1 MKGKHISGML
11 TLLLAFQVNIYGQ
24 DRLDGTAAVT
34 ATGGASY
41 TVQIQTPK
49 GVGDLKPSI
58 SLTYSSQ
65 SGNGVAGF
73 GCSITGIPVITRGVK
88 NYLYNETPKGI
99 KYTTSDAL
107 YMDGKRLIR
116 KSGTEGT
123 DGSVYSPEGEPFTT
137 ITLHGTS
144 TSTASWFEVDT
155 NDGMTYEFGRAA
167 GTQQTTTVSSS
178 QVPYAWYISKGT
190 NTLGQTITYQYQ
202 TADRYL
208 YPQTISYG
216 SGNTVNFEYEA
227 RTDSIHFALNGQK
240 GCVGRRLRSI
250 TSKTGNSVYR
260 TYAMTYNST
269 TDASTTKYSRLTYI
283 TETGEL
289 SSGSRRITLNWNY
302 LPSFSP
308 TSSSPGITLPE
319 DNMFHGFGERYLLA
333 GDLNGD
339 GVSDLVHIS
348 PVKEYNSLYNT
359 DDYDARTYVHV
370 FRSSVTNGNVTYSNP
385 LLYSLDPNY
394 SFDDW
399 CFQRSVTSMADLDG
413 DGVNDLIAPGGYS
426 SGGYFRSDFVFALGK
441 NIKTGNTA
449 TDYILFP
456 YSVAREMPLYSVTDL
471 DNDGKNDIIVI
482 EKQHTN
488 GKYQCYLGNLNNMYN
503 IPHISL
509 TLTGKPRKLF
519 TGDYNGDGIVD
530 MLIICDDGYRI
541 FYGQGGVVSA
551 NSFTDSSTLVSLSD
565 VHHRIEQGDFNGD
578 GIPDFIWNDHGSSRI
593 YFSLGNGDGTFTRKL
608 AYTLPYTVFPKN
620 TDSGTWCFLV
630 ADLDHDGKS
639 DVVIN
644 AASYLLTF
652 RKTYTH
658 WLLSD
663 GTKLI
668 LKRTASSNRESDA
681 KAGHICVGDFKGQGW
696 LDVMN
701 YGYDCWG
708 GNNADVTPSMHLY
721 GSSLQK
727 VSDGKIKSVTNS
739 DGRVT
744 SFTYGSMTS
753 DQLYT
758 KGTGSDYPV
767 VDVAGPLC
775 VVSQMKESGASPVT
789 RKTSYTYK
797 GLRAHLRGRG
807 ILGFTE
813 QTASE
818 YYTGSTTTAR
828 VTDWNTTYYVPRS
841 TSTTTTQGG
850 FTTTSVAASDIVG
863 YGYNYM
869 SLPSSLTETDPYGN
883 VTTTTYDYD
892 TSKGYLTKKRTEF
905 GGSNMYR
912 QTEYT
917 YSASKIGKAYR
928 PLTVKQTQKHSDS
941 TQPYITT
948 AKYTYNSNGLPTEVV
963 EHDGTPM
970 SLTTDYVYDTHGNVT
985 KETVSGAGITTPK
998 VTNYQYSGNK
1008 FLTHQTTT
1016 PASTTITYGR
1026 NVFGELTALVDQTN
1040 VGSSTPPLVTLY
1052 VRDGFGRVTK
1062 ETKPSGAVT
1071 TYSRTT
1077 NSNGYTISVTKAGG
1091 GTVTRKYDALDNE
1104 LSSETKGVG
1113 GTVIKTTNTYNSRG
1127 LLTARTHQKGNLTI
1141 TESMDYDA
1149 LGRMTHR
1156 SSSSGESVSYS
1167 YGNRTTTTTDHGRQ
1181 YVRTYDAWGNV
1192 TESTD
1197 PVSSVAYTYHSNG
1210 KPSSASSENATVY
1223 MEYDAAGNQTELD
1236 DPDAGICTYEYDALG
1251 RVIRQ
1256 TDARGNETS
1265 YTYDAVGRLTAR
1277 NCGGV
1282 VTSYTYGTSGYD
1294 KERLVREQTGDRTIT
1309 YTYNNKGLLSSETR
1323 SMTGET
1329 PVTFTYQY
1337 DSKGRLSSK
1346 GYPNNVTVN
1355 NVYDSNG
1362 HRVASTLDGRCVSLI
1377 DIDNGTRQRVS
1388 YGGTLKDN
1396 SLNVA
1401 GPRRLGG
1408 GVGLNGG
1415 PYPEI
1420 PVEPIDTAHF
1430 LPDEP
1435 DELPLEYYIE
1445 NEVMH
1450 HISLHD
1456 TRGYLSDLYL
1466 QQDESDL
1473 HSMTFR
1479 FDGGSGNLLK
1489 RTGMLN
1495 EQESFSYDQ
1504 LDRLT
1509 QVDIG
1514 NSMHQSF
1521 CYSANGNISSK
1532 TGLGGFDYDGQ
1543 QPHAVTSI
1551 GNDLGYIPS
1560 STQQATYTAFGKVET
1575 LTDGAYNMTFT
1586 YGPDEERW
1594 KTVLRQNGA
1603 VERTTFYAGDYE
1615 RVTEGGVTRH
1625 FYYLDNGCVY
1635 VLEDGQSTGTYYYA
1649 FTDHLGSVT
1658 RIFDESGAS
1667 VFEAEYDAW
1676 GRQAVSRNTIGFH
1689 RGYTGHEM
1697 LPEFGLINMN
1707 GRLYDPMLGRFLSP
1721 DNYVQMPDFSQS
1733 FNRYSYCINNP
1744 LKFNDPSGELF
1755 GIDDALLIFGLAS
1768 GALMG
1773 AAQADMNGG
1782 NFWAGALKG
1791 LVTSALSTIG
1801 TAGIGQA
1808 LGHAAGTIGTE
1819 LLRAGLHGLNN
1830 GIISAINGNNFGT
1843 GFLTGTMSSFAGS
1856 GAQMAGFSSFGVIA
1870 STTTAGALTSAILG
1884 GSWFDGAKTGMNI
1897 GMYNHTWEKLSDGTY
1912 HCTLD
1917 EVVIVGHRINSMR
1930 ILSSSLS
1937 IASSAYLIPS
1947 EFTKYEY
1954 KGTNG
1959 KSYYTNVKTGSHYKG
1974 GKNIR
1979 THSMRNI
1986 YKTLSKTSRNY
1997 NRAAMAVD
2005 VIDAYAIDG
2014 YNVGYNTQRA
2024 ISVASGR
2031 LIGAKFGYH
2040 IGGWT
2045 GGLLVGSAG
2054 AYISF
2059 GSATIPAATLG
2070 TISGSIVGSFIGDE
2084 IGSWAGGLYFDYFY

>member
-178 QVPYAWYISKGT
+178 EVPYAWYISKGT

-216 SGNTVNFEYEA
+216 SGNSVAFEYEA
-227 RTDSIHFALNGQK
+227 RTDSIRFVLNGQK

-250 TSKTGNSVYR
+250 TSKAGSNVYR
-260 TYAMTYNST
+260 TYTMSYNST
-269 TDASTTKYSRLTYI
+269 SDASATKFSRLTYI
-283 TETGEL
+283 TETGTTGN
-289 SSGSRRITLNWNY
+289 GSRRITLGWNY
-302 LPSFSP
+302 LRSFSA
-308 TSSSPGITLPE
+308 SSSTVNIIIPE
-319 DNMFHGFGERYLLA
+319 DDNLHEYGERYLVA
-333 GDLNGD
+333 ADFNGD
-339 GVSDLVHIS
+339 GVSDLVHLS
-348 PVKEYNSLYNT
+348 PVKEYAYHYANASRWSLY
-359 DDYDARTYVHV
+359 TYAHIYRSAVSNGV
-370 FRSSVTNGNVTYSNP
+370 ASLQSPILFRFPENISIG
-385 LLYSLDPNY
+385 
-394 SFDDW
+394 DW
-399 CFQRSVTSMADLDG
+399 TFQKGGMCVADLDG
-413 DGVNDLIAPGGYS
+413 DGINDLILPGS
-426 SGGYFRSDFVFALGK
+426 TNATPSGAHAFYFHYALGK
-441 NIKTGNTA
+441 NIA
-449 TDYILFP
+449 TNSALISQMGFTLTNSYEL
-456 YSVAREMPLYSVTDL
+456 PLYSITDI
-471 DNDGKNDIIVI
+471 DCDGKSDLIVL
-482 EKQHTN
+482 EKQHAN
-488 GKYQCYLGNLNNMYN
+488 GRYLCHIAHISAQESIHN
-503 IPHISL
+503 ISL

-519 TGDYNGDGIVD
+519 TGDYNGDGMVD

-608 AYTLPYTVFPKN
+608 AYTLPYTVFQKN

-727 VSDGKIKSVTNS
+727 ISDGKIKSSTNS
-739 DGRVT
+739 DGRIT
-744 SFTYGSMTS
+744 SFFYGSMTS
-753 DQLYT
+753 DLLYT
-758 KGTGSDYPV
+758 KGTGNAYPV
-767 VDVAGPLC
+767 VDVAAPLC
-775 VVSQMKESGASPVT
+775 VVSRMTESGASSVI
-789 RKTSYTYK
+789 RQTSYTYK

-807 ILGFTE
+807 VLGFTE

-818 YYTGSTTTAR
+818 YFTGLNTTAR
-828 VTDWNTTYYVPRS
+828 VTGWNTQYYVPIG
-841 TSTTTTQGG
+841 TSTITTQGG
-850 FTTTSVAASDIVG
+850 FTTTSVSTSNIVG
-863 YGYNYM
+863 YGNNYM
-869 SLPSSLTETDPYGN
+869 SFPSSQTETDIYGN
-883 VTTTTYDYD
+883 ITTTTYNYD

-928 PLTVKQTQKHSDS
+928 PLTVKLTQKHSDS

-985 KETVSGAGITTPK
+985 KETVSGAGITTPR
-998 VTNYQYSGNK
+998 VTNYQYSDGK
-1008 FLTHQTTT
+1008 FLTQQSTT
-1016 PASTTITYGR
+1016 PVSSTIYYGR
-1026 NVFGELTALVDQTN
+1026 NPFGEVMALLDLTYA
-1040 VGSSTPPLVTLY
+1040 GSSSQPLITNY
-1052 VRDGFGRVTK
+1052 TYNGFGMVTR

-1077 NSNGYTISVTKAGG
+1077 NSNGYTLSETREGG

-1113 GTVIKTTNTYNSRG
+1113 GTVIKTTNTYNSKG

-1265 YTYDAVGRLTAR
+1265 YTYDAVGRLSAR

-1337 DSKGRLSSK
+1337 DGKGRLSSK

-1355 NVYDSNG
+1355 YKYNSFGMQTGCDIGG
-1362 HRVASTLDGRCVSLI
+1362 HCTGLVSL
-1377 DIDNGTRQRVS
+1377 DNGGTTTVQ
-1388 YGGTLKDN
+1388 YGGTLQMDLDLQVQN
-1396 SLNVA
+1396 PALVHTTTYDS
-1401 GPRRLGG
+1401 
-1408 GVGLNGG
+1408 
-1415 PYPEI
+1415 
-1420 PVEPIDTAHF
+1420 
-1430 LPDEP
+1430 
-1435 DELPLEYYIE
+1435 
-1445 NEVMH
+1445 
-1450 HISLHD
+1450 
-1456 TRGYLSDLYL
+1456 RGYLTGLWLRKSGDPSVLRGITYN
-1466 QQDESDL
+1466 
-1473 HSMTFR
+1473 
-1479 FDGGSGNLLK
+1479 FDGATGNLLS
-1489 RTGMLN
+1489 RTGMTAQ
-1495 EQESFSYDQ
+1495 QETFEYDD
-1504 LDRLT
+1504 LDRLLRVR
-1509 QVDIG
+1509 QG
-1514 NSMHQSF
+1514 NSVAQQME
-1521 CYSANGNISSK
+1521 YADNGNMESK
-1532 TGLGGFDYDGQ
+1532 SWIGDFHYNGQ
-1543 QPHAVTSI
+1543 QPHAVTSV

-1560 STQQATYTAFGKVET
+1560 TTQQATYTAFGKVET

-1649 FTDHLGSVT
+1649 LTDYLGSVT

-1755 GIDDALLIFGLAS
+1755 GIDDAFLIFGLAS

-1843 GFLTGTMSSFAGS
+1843 GFLTGSISSFAGS
-1856 GAQMAGFSSFGVIA
+1856 GAQMAGFSSLGVIA

-1884 GSWFDGAKTGMNI
+1884 GSWLDGAMTGMNI
-1897 GMYNHTWEKLSDGTY
+1897 GMLNHEGKVIKHEDGTLEAVEPLPGPTIY
-1912 HCTLD
+1912 PNHHKIVPHILYEKPLD
-1917 EVVIVGHRINSMR
+1917 LVHPELTIFSVMR
-1930 ILSSSLS
+1930 GGYNILKYFHHL
-1937 IASSAYLIPS
+1937 
-1947 EFTKYEY
+1947 KYE
-1954 KGTNG
+1954 
-1959 KSYYTNVKTGSHYKG
+1959 KSFFEGATYHDRTLNVKENNLYHKFPRSVDAFENAGRRSIIKG
-1974 GKNIR
+1974 GDGNLYERLEIPGEYGDHTGTFEYIKDSKGIIR
-1979 THSMRNI
+1979 HRFFRP
-1986 YKTLSKTSRNY
+1986 Y
-1997 NRAAMAVD
+1997 
-2005 VIDAYAIDG
+2005 
-2014 YNVGYNTQRA
+2014 
-2024 ISVASGR
+2024 
-2031 LIGAKFGYH
+2031 
-2040 IGGWT
+2040 
-2045 GGLLVGSAG
+2045 
-2054 AYISF
+2054 
-2059 GSATIPAATLG
+2059 
-2070 TISGSIVGSFIGDE
+2070 
-2084 IGSWAGGLYFDYFY
+2084 

>member
-1 MKGKHISGML
+1 MKERYISGML
-11 TLLLAFQVNIYGQ
+11 SLLLAFQVNIYGQ

-49 GVGDLKPSI
+49 GVGDLRPSV
-58 SLTYSSQ
+58 SLTYNSQ
-65 SGNGVAGF
+65 SGNGVVGW
-73 GCSITGIPVITRGVK
+73 GCSISGISVITRGVK
-88 NYLYNETPKGI
+88 NYLYGETPKGI

-107 YMDGKRLIR
+107 YLDGKRLIL
-116 KSGTEGT
+116 KSGSTGY

-137 ITLHGTS
+137 ITLHGSS
-144 TSTASWFEVDT
+144 TSVSSWFEVDT
-155 NDGMTYEFGRAA
+155 NDGMTYEFGHAT
-167 GTQQTTTVSSS
+167 GTQQTTIVSSS
-178 QVPYAWYISKGT
+178 QVPYAWFISKGT
-190 NTLGQTITYQYQ
+190 NTLGQTITYQYL
-202 TADRYL
+202 TTDRYL
-208 YPQTISYG
+208 YPQTINYG

-269 TDASTTKYSRLTYI
+269 ADASTTKYSRLTYI

-449 TDYILFP
+449 TDDILFP

-509 TLTGKPRKLF
+509 TLTSTPRKLF

-530 MLIICDDGYRI
+530 MLIICNDGYRV

-551 NSFTDSSTLVSLSD
+551 NSFTDSSTLVRLSD

-578 GIPDFIWNDHGSSRI
+578 GIPDFIWNDHYSNKI
-593 YFSLGNGDGTFTRKL
+593 YFSLGNGDGTFTRRL
-608 AYTLPYTVFPKN
+608 AYTLPYLVAPRN
-620 TDSGTWCFLV
+620 TDNGTWSFLV

-644 AASYLLTF
+644 AASYLPAF
-652 RKTYTH
+652 MKTYTH
-658 WLLSD
+658 WFLSD

-668 LKRTASSNRESDA
+668 LKKTASSNRESDA
-681 KAGHICVGDFKGQGW
+681 KAGHICIGDFKGQGW

-701 YGYDCWG
+701 YGYDCWSG
-708 GNNADVTPSMHLY
+708 SNADVNPSMHLY
-721 GSSLQK
+721 SSTAQHI
-727 VSDGKIKSVTNS
+727 SDGKVKSATNS
-739 DGRVT
+739 DGRIT
-744 SFTYGSMTS
+744 SFFYGSMTS
-753 DQLYT
+753 DLLYT
-758 KGTGSDYPV
+758 KGTGNAYPV
-767 VDVAGPLC
+767 VDVAAPLC
-775 VVSQMKESGASPVT
+775 VVSRMTESGASSVI
-789 RKTSYTYK
+789 RQTSYTYK
-797 GLRAHLRGRG
+797 GLRAHLKGKG
-807 ILGFTE
+807 VLGFTE

-818 YYTGSTTTAR
+818 YFTGLSTTAR
-828 VTDWNTTYYVPRS
+828 VTGWNTTYYVPVS

-850 FTTTSVAASDIVG
+850 FTTTSVSASDIASF
-863 YGYNYM
+863 GYNYM
-869 SLPSSLTETDPYGN
+869 SFPSSQTETDIYGN
-883 VTTTTYDYD
+883 ITTTTYNYD

-1026 NVFGELTALVDQTN
+1026 NVFGELTALVDLTN

-1077 NSNGYTISVTKAGG
+1077 NSNGYTLSETREGG

-1113 GTVIKTTNTYNSRG
+1113 GTVIKTTSTYNSRG

-1167 YGNRTTTTTDHGRQ
+1167 YGNRTTTTTDHGRD
-1181 YVRTYDAWGNV
+1181 YIKTYDAWGNV

-1309 YTYNNKGLLSSETR
+1309 YTHNNKGLLASETR
-1323 SMTGET
+1323 SMSGET

-1337 DSKGRLSSK
+1337 DDKGRLSSK
-1346 GYPNNVTVN
+1346 TFPNNVTVN
-1355 NVYDSNG
+1355 YKYNSFGMQTGCDIGG
-1362 HRVASTLDGRCVSLI
+1362 HCTGLVSL
-1377 DIDNGTRQRVS
+1377 DNGGTTTVQ
-1388 YGGTLKDN
+1388 YGGTLQMDLDLQVQN
-1396 SLNVA
+1396 PALIHTTTYDS
-1401 GPRRLGG
+1401 
-1408 GVGLNGG
+1408 
-1415 PYPEI
+1415 
-1420 PVEPIDTAHF
+1420 
-1430 LPDEP
+1430 
-1435 DELPLEYYIE
+1435 
-1445 NEVMH
+1445 
-1450 HISLHD
+1450 
-1456 TRGYLSDLYL
+1456 RGYLTGLWLRKSNDPSVLRG
-1466 QQDESDL
+1466 
-1473 HSMTFR
+1473 MTYD
-1479 FDGGSGNLLK
+1479 FDGATGNLLS
-1489 RTGMLN
+1489 RTGMTAQ
-1495 EQESFSYDQ
+1495 QETFEYDD
-1504 LDRLT
+1504 LDRLLRIR
-1509 QVDIG
+1509 QG
-1514 NSMHQSF
+1514 NSVAQQME
-1521 CYSANGNISSK
+1521 YADNGNMESK
-1532 TGLGGFDYDGQ
+1532 SWIGDFHYNGQ
-1543 QPHAVTSI
+1543 QPHAVTSV

-1560 STQQATYTAFGKVET
+1560 TTQQATYTAFGKVET

-1658 RIFDESGAS
+1658 RIFDESGVS

-1744 LKFNDPSGELF
+1744 LKYNDPDGEWF
-1755 GIDDALLIFGLAS
+1755 GIDDLIASVIGGAVNLGMNLLSGDVHSFGQGLSLFFAGAAAGELSLYGQPELAAVVIGAGNSLINQSFNNGSVDWMQVATAGGMSLLTYGISEKLSPIFEKPISSLTSKITNSIVKKALQNGLINSATGFSLGLGFGLARGDSFSESMQDGLS
-1768 GALMG
+1768 GAATGFATGAITG
-1773 AAQADMNGG
+1773 AAKGIMESRNILQSELEGTANQPEPERIVNEMLQSHKMPISDGDCNNSVYVGVDKDGTIRYVGITGRKPETRWNEHYNSGTEKANLRYRTIQNATGLSRIQARIIEQRLINVYGMQKYN
-1782 NFWAGALKG
+1782 GALYNKIN
-1791 LVTSALSTIG
+1791 SI
-1801 TAGIGQA
+1801 
-1808 LGHAAGTIGTE
+1808 
-1819 LLRAGLHGLNN
+1819 RPRYWNKY
-1830 GIISAINGNNFGT
+1830 GIIN
-1843 GFLTGTMSSFAGS
+1843 
-1856 GAQMAGFSSFGVIA
+1856 
-1870 STTTAGALTSAILG
+1870 
-1884 GSWFDGAKTGMNI
+1884 K
-1897 GMYNHTWEKLSDGTY
+1897 
-1912 HCTLD
+1912 
-1917 EVVIVGHRINSMR
+1917 
-1930 ILSSSLS
+1930 
-1937 IASSAYLIPS
+1937 
-1947 EFTKYEY
+1947 
-1954 KGTNG
+1954 
-1959 KSYYTNVKTGSHYKG
+1959 
-1974 GKNIR
+1974 
-1979 THSMRNI
+1979 
-1986 YKTLSKTSRNY
+1986 
-1997 NRAAMAVD
+1997 
-2005 VIDAYAIDG
+2005 
-2014 YNVGYNTQRA
+2014 
-2024 ISVASGR
+2024 
-2031 LIGAKFGYH
+2031 
-2040 IGGWT
+2040 
-2045 GGLLVGSAG
+2045 
-2054 AYISF
+2054 
-2059 GSATIPAATLG
+2059 
-2070 TISGSIVGSFIGDE
+2070 
-2084 IGSWAGGLYFDYFY
+2084 

>member
-1 MKGKHISGML
+1 ML

-24 DRLDGTAAVT
+24 DRLDGTTAVT

-178 QVPYAWYISKGT
+178 EVPCAWYISKGT

-216 SGNTVNFEYEA
+216 SGNSVAFEYEA
-227 RTDSIHFALNGQK
+227 RTDSIRFVLNGQK

-250 TSKTGNSVYR
+250 TSKAGSNVYR
-260 TYAMTYNST
+260 TYTMSYNST
-269 TDASTTKYSRLTYI
+269 SDASATKFSRLTYI
-283 TETGEL
+283 TETGTTGN
-289 SSGSRRITLNWNY
+289 GSRRITLGWNY
-302 LPSFSP
+302 LRSFSAP
-308 TSSSPGITLPE
+308 SSTVNIIIPE
-319 DNMFHGFGERYLLA
+319 DDNLHEYGERYLVA
-333 GDLNGD
+333 ADFNGD
-339 GVSDLVHIS
+339 GVSDLVHLS
-348 PVKEYNSLYNT
+348 PVKEYAYHYANASRWSLY
-359 DDYDARTYVHV
+359 TYAHIYRSAVSNGV
-370 FRSSVTNGNVTYSNP
+370 ASLQSPILFRFPENISIG
-385 LLYSLDPNY
+385 
-394 SFDDW
+394 DW
-399 CFQRSVTSMADLDG
+399 TFQKGGMCVADLDG
-413 DGVNDLIAPGGYS
+413 DGINDLILPGS
-426 SGGYFRSDFVFALGK
+426 TNATPSGAHAFYFHYALGK
-441 NIKTGNTA
+441 NIA
-449 TDYILFP
+449 TNSALISQMGFTLTNSYEL
-456 YSVAREMPLYSVTDL
+456 PLYSITDI
-471 DNDGKNDIIVI
+471 DCDGKSDLIVL
-482 EKQHTN
+482 EKQHAN
-488 GKYQCYLGNLNNMYN
+488 GRYLCHIAHVSAQESIHN
-503 IPHISL
+503 ISL

-519 TGDYNGDGIVD
+519 TGDYNGDGMVD

-644 AASYLLTF
+644 ARDYSAG
-652 RKTYTH
+652 RTYTH
-658 WLLSD
+658 WLMSD

-696 LDVMN
+696 LEVMN
-701 YGYDCWG
+701 YGYDCWSG
-708 GNNADVTPSMHLY
+708 SNADVSPSLHLY
-721 GSSLQK
+721 GSSVQK
-727 VSDGKIKSVTNS
+727 VSDGKLFSATNS
-739 DGRVT
+739 DGRTT

-753 DQLYT
+753 DKLYT
-758 KGTGSDYPV
+758 KGTGSTYPLA
-767 VDVAGPLC
+767 DVAAPLC
-775 VVSQMKESGASPVT
+775 VVSRMRESGASSVIRQT
-789 RKTSYTYK
+789 DYTYK
-797 GLRAHLRGRG
+797 GLRAHLKGRG
-807 ILGFTE
+807 LLGFTE
-813 QTASE
+813 QRAKES
-818 YYTGSTTTAR
+818 YTGLTTTAR
-828 VTDWNTTYYVPRS
+828 ITGWNTQYYVPVS
-841 TSTTTTQGG
+841 MSTTTSQGG
-850 FTTTSVAASDIVG
+850 FTTTSVSTNIISVHG
-863 YGYNYM
+863 NNYM
-869 SLPSSLTETDPYGN
+869 RYPSSQTETDIYGN
-883 VTTTTYDYD
+883 VTTTTYNYN

-917 YSASKIGKAYR
+917 YSTSKIGKAYR
-928 PLTVKQTQKHSDS
+928 PLTVKETQKHSDS

-948 AKYTYNSNGLPTEVV
+948 TKYTYNSNGLPTKVIENAN
-963 EHDGTPM
+963 TPM
-970 SLTTDYVYDTHGNVT
+970 ALTTDYVYDTHGNVT
-985 KETVSGAGITTPK
+985 KETVSGAGITTPR
-998 VTNYQYSGNK
+998 VTNYQYSDGK
-1008 FLTHQTTT
+1008 FLTQQSTT
-1016 PASTTITYGR
+1016 PVSSTIYYGR
-1026 NVFGELTALVDQTN
+1026 NPFGEVMALLDLTYA
-1040 VGSSTPPLVTLY
+1040 GSSSQPLITNY
-1052 VRDGFGRVTK
+1052 TYDGFGMVTK

-1077 NSNGYTISVTKAGG
+1077 NSNGYTLSETREGG

-1127 LLTARTHQKGNLTI
+1127 LLAARTHQKGNLTI
-1141 TESMDYDA
+1141 TESMGYDA

-1167 YGNRTTTTTDHGRQ
+1167 YGNRMTTTTDHGRQ
-1181 YVRTYDAWGNV
+1181 YVRTFDAWGNV
-1192 TESTD
+1192 TESAD
-1197 PVSSVAYTYHSNG
+1197 PVSSVSYTYHSNG

-1223 MEYDAAGNQTELD
+1223 MEYDAAGNQTALD

-1251 RVIRQ
+1251 RIIRQ

-1277 NCGGV
+1277 NCEGT

-1294 KERLVREQTGDRTIT
+1294 KERLVREQTADRTVT
-1309 YTYNNKGLLSSETR
+1309 YAYNSKGLLASETR

-1337 DSKGRLSSK
+1337 DGKGRLISK
-1346 GYPNNVTVN
+1346 GFPKGVTVN
-1355 NVYDSNG
+1355 YKYNSFGIQSGCDIGG
-1362 HRVASTLDGRCVSLI
+1362 HCTGLVSL
-1377 DIDNGTRQRVS
+1377 DNGGTTTVQ
-1388 YGGTLKDN
+1388 YGGTLQMDLDLQVQQPELILTTSNDSRGFLTGMSMMK
-1396 SLNVA
+1396 VV
-1401 GPRRLGG
+1401 GG
-1408 GVGLNGG
+1408 ATQLRN
-1415 PYPEI
+1415 
-1420 PVEPIDTAHF
+1420 
-1430 LPDEP
+1430 
-1435 DELPLEYYIE
+1435 
-1445 NEVMH
+1445 
-1450 HISLHD
+1450 
-1456 TRGYLSDLYL
+1456 
-1466 QQDESDL
+1466 
-1473 HSMTFR
+1473 MTYN
-1479 FDGGSGNLLK
+1479 FDGATGNLLS
-1489 RTGMLN
+1489 RTGMTAQ
-1495 EQESFSYDQ
+1495 QETFEYDD
-1504 LDRLT
+1504 LDRLVRVR
-1509 QVDIG
+1509 QG
-1514 NSMHQSF
+1514 NSVAQQME
-1521 CYSANGNISSK
+1521 YADNGNMESK
-1532 TGLGGFDYDGQ
+1532 SWIGDFHYNGQ
-1543 QPHAVTSI
+1543 QPHAVTSV

-1560 STQQATYTAFGKVET
+1560 TTQQATYTAFGKVES
-1575 LTDGAYNMTFT
+1575 LTDGVYNMTFT

-1594 KTVLRQNGA
+1594 KTVLRQNGT

-1615 RVTEGGVTRH
+1615 RVTENGVTRH
-1625 FYYLDNGCVY
+1625 FYYLDNGCIY
-1635 VLEDGQSTGTYYYA
+1635 VIEGSQSTGTYYYA

-1658 RIFDESGAS
+1658 RIFNESGGT

-1744 LKFNDPSGELF
+1744 LKYNDPSGEFWHLILGAIIGGTMNLIMNAPNVDNFWEGLGYF
-1755 GIDDALLIFGLAS
+1755 GI
-1768 GALMG
+1768 GA
-1773 AAQADMNGG
+1773 
-1782 NFWAGALKG
+1782 
-1791 LVTSALSTIG
+1791 
-1801 TAGIGQA
+1801 
-1808 LGHAAGTIGTE
+1808 
-1819 LLRAGLHGLNN
+1819 
-1830 GIISAINGNNFGT
+1830 
-1843 GFLTGTMSSFAGS
+1843 
-1856 GAQMAGFSSFGVIA
+1856 
-1870 STTTAGALTSAILG
+1870 TAGALSAGIGSGVNVAMAGGSFGAGFMGTAAGISSTGFIAGALTGAASGFTGAFITSAGNSWMNGASFGDGLAEGFMG
-1884 GSWFDGAKTGMNI
+1884 GTISAITSGII
-1897 GMYNHTWEKLSDGTY
+1897 GG
-1912 HCTLD
+1912 
-1917 EVVIVGHRINSMR
+1917 VIGGVDA
-1930 ILSSSLS
+1930 L
-1937 IASSAYLIPS
+1937 
-1947 EFTKYEY
+1947 E
-1954 KGTNG
+1954 KGTNFWTG
-1959 KSYYTNVKTGSHYKG
+1959 KTTFNLSEAYCAHGYKVGENTLFGKYVGEFEGVNVFENETFFGDIGEGGNLRGATFPGKGILVSKGVYTSGGLDGKALLQHEFGHILQYREVGAKAYYSVIAPESLASAARSAVDPSYSHDHFWTETWANY
-1974 GKNIR
+1974 
-1979 THSMRNI
+1979 
-1986 YKTLSKTSRNY
+1986 LSKGYFGTSW
-1997 NRAAMAVD
+1997 
-2005 VIDAYAIDG
+2005 
-2014 YNVGYNTQRA
+2014 
-2024 ISVASGR
+2024 
-2031 LIGAKFGYH
+2031 IGPKSEY
-2040 IGGWT
+2040 
-2045 GGLLVGSAG
+2045 
-2054 AYISF
+2054 
-2059 GSATIPAATLG
+2059 PAAN
-2070 TISGSIVGSFIGDE
+2070 INWFNRFRINVAKI
-2084 IGSWAGGLYFDYFY
+2084 AP

>member
-1 MKGKHISGML
+1 ML

-178 QVPYAWYISKGT
+178 EVPCAWYISKGT
-190 NTLGQTITYQYQ
+190 NTLGQAITYQYQ

-216 SGNTVNFEYEA
+216 SGNSVAFEYEA
-227 RTDSIHFALNGQK
+227 RTDSIRFVLNGQK

-250 TSKTGNSVYR
+250 TSKAGSNVYR
-260 TYAMTYNST
+260 TYTMSYNST
-269 TDASTTKYSRLTYI
+269 SDASATKFSRLTYI
-283 TETGEL
+283 TETGTTGN
-289 SSGSRRITLNWNY
+289 GSRRITLGWNY
-302 LPSFSP
+302 LRSFSAP
-308 TSSSPGITLPE
+308 SSTVNIIIPE
-319 DNMFHGFGERYLLA
+319 DDNLHEYGERYLVA
-333 GDLNGD
+333 ADFNGD
-339 GVSDLVHIS
+339 GVSDLVHLS
-348 PVKEYNSLYNT
+348 PVKEYAYHYANASRWSLY
-359 DDYDARTYVHV
+359 TYAHIYRSAVSNGV
-370 FRSSVTNGNVTYSNP
+370 ASLQSPILFRFPENISIG
-385 LLYSLDPNY
+385 
-394 SFDDW
+394 DW
-399 CFQRSVTSMADLDG
+399 TFQKGGMCVADLDG
-413 DGVNDLIAPGGYS
+413 DGINDLILPGS
-426 SGGYFRSDFVFALGK
+426 TNATPSGAHAFYFHYALGK
-441 NIKTGNTA
+441 NIA
-449 TDYILFP
+449 TNSALISQMGFTLTNSYEL
-456 YSVAREMPLYSVTDL
+456 PLYSITDI
-471 DNDGKNDIIVI
+471 DCDGKSDLIVL
-482 EKQHTN
+482 EKQHAN
-488 GKYQCYLGNLNNMYN
+488 GRYLCHIAHISAQESIHN
-503 IPHISL
+503 ISL

-530 MLIICDDGYRI
+530 MLIICDDGYRV

-551 NSFTDSSTLVSLSD
+551 NSFTDSSTLVRLSD

-578 GIPDFIWNDHGSSRI
+578 GIPDFIWNDHYSNKI
-593 YFSLGNGDGTFTRKL
+593 YFSLGNGDGTFTRRL
-608 AYTLPYTVFPKN
+608 AYTLPYLVAPRN
-620 TDSGTWCFLV
+620 TDNGTWSFLV

-644 AASYLLTF
+644 AASYLPAF
-652 RKTYTH
+652 MKTYTH
-658 WLLSD
+658 WFLSD

-668 LKRTASSNRESDA
+668 LKKTASSNRESDA
-681 KAGHICVGDFKGQGW
+681 KAGHICIGDFKGQGW

-701 YGYDCWG
+701 YGYDCWSG
-708 GNNADVTPSMHLY
+708 SNADVNPSMHLY
-721 GSSLQK
+721 SSTAQHI
-727 VSDGKIKSVTNS
+727 SDGKVKSATNS
-739 DGRVT
+739 DGRIT
-744 SFTYGSMTS
+744 SFFYGSMTS
-753 DQLYT
+753 DLLYT
-758 KGTGSDYPV
+758 KGTGNAYPV
-767 VDVAGPLC
+767 VDVAAPLC
-775 VVSQMKESGASPVT
+775 VVSRMTESGASSVI
-789 RKTSYTYK
+789 RQTSYTYK
-797 GLRAHLRGRG
+797 GLRAHLKGKG
-807 ILGFTE
+807 VLGFTE

-818 YYTGSTTTAR
+818 YFTGLSTTAR
-828 VTDWNTTYYVPRS
+828 VTGWNTTYYVPVS

-850 FTTTSVAASDIVG
+850 FTTTSVSASDIASF
-863 YGYNYM
+863 GYNYM
-869 SLPSSLTETDPYGN
+869 SFPSSQTETDIYGN
-883 VTTTTYDYD
+883 ITTTTYNYD

-1026 NVFGELTALVDQTN
+1026 NVFGELTALVDLTN

-1071 TYSRTT
+1071 TYSRTP
-1077 NSNGYTISVTKAGG
+1077 NSNGYTLSETKEGG

-1113 GTVIKTTNTYNSRG
+1113 GTVIKTTSTYNSRG
-1127 LLTARTHQKGNLTI
+1127 LLTARIHQKGNLTI

-1156 SSSSGESVSYS
+1156 SSSNGESVSYS

-1223 MEYDAAGNQTELD
+1223 MEYDAAGNQTSLD
-1236 DPDAGICTYEYDALG
+1236 DPDAGICNYEYDALG

-1265 YTYDAVGRLTAR
+1265 YTYDAVGRLSAR
-1277 NCGGV
+1277 NCEGT
-1282 VTSYTYGTSGYD
+1282 VTSYTYGTSGYE
-1294 KERLVREQTGDRTIT
+1294 KERLVKEQTGDRNII

-1337 DSKGRLSSK
+1337 DDKGRLSSK
-1346 GYPNNVTVN
+1346 TFPNNVTVN
-1355 NVYDSNG
+1355 YKYNSFGMQTGCDIGG
-1362 HRVASTLDGRCVSLI
+1362 HCTGLVSL
-1377 DIDNGTRQRVS
+1377 DNGGTTTVQ
-1388 YGGTLKDN
+1388 YGGTLQMDLDLQVQN
-1396 SLNVA
+1396 PALIHTTTYDS
-1401 GPRRLGG
+1401 
-1408 GVGLNGG
+1408 
-1415 PYPEI
+1415 
-1420 PVEPIDTAHF
+1420 
-1430 LPDEP
+1430 
-1435 DELPLEYYIE
+1435 
-1445 NEVMH
+1445 
-1450 HISLHD
+1450 
-1456 TRGYLSDLYL
+1456 RGYLTGLWLRKSNDPSVLRG
-1466 QQDESDL
+1466 
-1473 HSMTFR
+1473 MTYD
-1479 FDGGSGNLLK
+1479 FDGATGNLLS
-1489 RTGMLN
+1489 RTGMTAQ
-1495 EQESFSYDQ
+1495 QETFEYDD
-1504 LDRLT
+1504 LDRLVCVKHGGT
-1509 QVDIG
+1509 TVKQMEYAD
-1514 NSMHQSF
+1514 
-1521 CYSANGNISSK
+1521 NGNIESK
-1532 TGLGGFDYDGQ
+1532 TGLGSLYYDGQ
-1543 QPHAVTSI
+1543 QPHAVTSV

-1560 STQQATYTAFGKVET
+1560 TTQQATYTAFGKVET

-1594 KTVLRQNGA
+1594 KTVLRQDGA

-1615 RVTEGGVTRH
+1615 RVTENGVTRH
-1625 FYYLDNGCVY
+1625 FYYLDNGCIY
-1635 VLEDGQSTGTYYYA
+1635 VIEGSQSTGTYYYA

-1707 GRLYDPMLGRFLSP
+1707 GRLYDPMLGRFISP

-1744 LKFNDPSGELF
+1744 LKYNDPDGEF
-1755 GIDDALLIFGLAS
+1755 WHLIFGAIL
-1768 GALMG
+1768 GG
-1773 AAQADMNGG
+1773 TMNLIMNAPNVD
-1782 NFWAGALKG
+1782 NFWEG
-1791 LVTSALSTIG
+1791 LG
-1801 TAGIGQA
+1801 YFGIGA
-1808 LGHAAGTIGTE
+1808 
-1819 LLRAGLHGLNN
+1819 
-1830 GIISAINGNNFGT
+1830 
-1843 GFLTGTMSSFAGS
+1843 
-1856 GAQMAGFSSFGVIA
+1856 
-1870 STTTAGALTSAILG
+1870 TAGALSAGIGSGVNVAMAGGSFGAGFMGTAAGISSTGFIAGALTGATSGFTGAFITSAGNSWMNGASFGDGLAEGFMG
-1884 GSWFDGAKTGMNI
+1884 GSISAITSGII
-1897 GMYNHTWEKLSDGTY
+1897 GG
-1912 HCTLD
+1912 
-1917 EVVIVGHRINSMR
+1917 VIGGVDA
-1930 ILSSSLS
+1930 L
-1937 IASSAYLIPS
+1937 
-1947 EFTKYEY
+1947 E
-1954 KGTNG
+1954 KGTNFWTG
-1959 KSYYTNVKTGSHYKG
+1959 KTSFNLSEAYCAHGYKVGEDTFTGKYVGEFEGVNVFENETFFGDIGEGGNLRGATFPGRGILVSKGVYTFGRPDGKALLQHEFGHILQYREVGAKAYYSVIAPESLASATRSQSAHDHFWTETWANYLSKEYFGNNWYGYKLKSYYAEN
-1974 GKNIR
+1974 
-1979 THSMRNI
+1979 
-1986 YKTLSKTSRNY
+1986 
-1997 NRAAMAVD
+1997 
-2005 VIDAYAIDG
+2005 
-2014 YNVGYNTQRA
+2014 
-2024 ISVASGR
+2024 
-2031 LIGAKFGYH
+2031 
-2040 IGGWT
+2040 
-2045 GGLLVGSAG
+2045 
-2054 AYISF
+2054 ISF
-2059 GSATIPAATLG
+2059 SNRLRLYIAKYSPFIP
-2070 TISGSIVGSFIGDE
+2070 F
-2084 IGSWAGGLYFDYFY
+2084 

>member
-1 MKGKHISGML
+1 ML

-178 QVPYAWYISKGT
+178 EVPCAWYISKGT

-216 SGNTVNFEYEA
+216 SGNSVAFEYEA
-227 RTDSIHFALNGQK
+227 RTDSIRFVLNGQK

-250 TSKTGNSVYR
+250 TSKAGSNVYR
-260 TYAMTYNST
+260 TYTMSYNST
-269 TDASTTKYSRLTYI
+269 SDASATKFSRLTYI
-283 TETGEL
+283 TETGTTGN
-289 SSGSRRITLNWNY
+289 GSRRITLGWNY
-302 LPSFSP
+302 LRSFSA
-308 TSSSPGITLPE
+308 SSSTVNIIIPE
-319 DNMFHGFGERYLLA
+319 DDNLHEYGERYLVA
-333 GDLNGD
+333 ADFNGD
-339 GVSDLVHIS
+339 GVSDLVHLS
-348 PVKEYNSLYNT
+348 PVKEYAYHYANASRWSLY
-359 DDYDARTYVHV
+359 TYAHIYRSAVSNGV
-370 FRSSVTNGNVTYSNP
+370 ASLQSPILFRFPENISIG
-385 LLYSLDPNY
+385 
-394 SFDDW
+394 DW
-399 CFQRSVTSMADLDG
+399 TFQKGGMCVADLDG
-413 DGVNDLIAPGGYS
+413 DGINDLILPGS
-426 SGGYFRSDFVFALGK
+426 TNATPSGAHAFYFHYALGK
-441 NIKTGNTA
+441 NIA
-449 TDYILFP
+449 TNSALISQMGFTLTNSYEL
-456 YSVAREMPLYSVTDL
+456 PLYSITDI
-471 DNDGKNDIIVI
+471 DCDGKSDLIVL
-482 EKQHTN
+482 EKQHAN
-488 GKYQCYLGNLNNMYN
+488 GRYLCHIAHISAQESIHN
-503 IPHISL
+503 ISL

-519 TGDYNGDGIVD
+519 TGDYNGDGMVD

-727 VSDGKIKSVTNS
+727 ISDGKIKSVTNS

-767 VDVAGPLC
+767 VDVAAPLC
-775 VVSQMKESGASPVT
+775 VVSRMRESGASSVIRQT
-789 RKTSYTYK
+789 DYTYK
-797 GLRAHLRGRG
+797 GLRAHLKGRG

-818 YYTGSTTTAR
+818 YYTGLTTTAR
-828 VTDWNTTYYVPRS
+828 VTGWNTQYYVPVS

-850 FTTTSVAASDIVG
+850 FTTKSVAASDIVG

-883 VTTTTYDYD
+883 VTTTTCDYN
-892 TSKGYLTKKRTEF
+892 TTLGYLTKKRTEF
-905 GGSNMYR
+905 GNSNMYR

-917 YSASKIGKAYR
+917 YSAGKIGKAYR

-941 TQPYITT
+941 TQPCITT
-948 AKYTYNSNGLPTEVV
+948 TKYTYNSNGLPTRVIENAN
-963 EHDGTPM
+963 TPM
-970 SLTTDYVYDTHGNVT
+970 ALTTDYVYDTHGNVT
-985 KETVSGAGITTPK
+985 KETVSGAGITTPR
-998 VTNYQYSGNK
+998 VTNYQYSDGK
-1008 FLTHQTTT
+1008 FLTQQSTT
-1016 PASTTITYGR
+1016 PVSSTIYYGR
-1026 NVFGELTALVDQTN
+1026 NPFGEVMALLDLTYA
-1040 VGSSTPPLVTLY
+1040 GSSSQPLITNY
-1052 VRDGFGRVTK
+1052 TYNGFGMVTR

-1077 NSNGYTISVTKAGG
+1077 NSNGYTLSETREGG

-1337 DSKGRLSSK
+1337 DGKGRLSSK

-1355 NVYDSNG
+1355 YKYNSFGMQTGCDIGG
-1362 HRVASTLDGRCVSLI
+1362 HCTGLVSQ
-1377 DIDNGTRQRVS
+1377 DNGLTKTVL
-1388 YGGTLKDN
+1388 YGGTLQMDLDLQVQNPQLILTANNDN
-1396 SLNVA
+1396 RGFLTGMSLMRVA
-1401 GPRRLGG
+1401 GGATQLR
-1408 GVGLNGG
+1408 
-1415 PYPEI
+1415 
-1420 PVEPIDTAHF
+1420 
-1430 LPDEP
+1430 
-1435 DELPLEYYIE
+1435 
-1445 NEVMH
+1445 
-1450 HISLHD
+1450 
-1456 TRGYLSDLYL
+1456 
-1466 QQDESDL
+1466 
-1473 HSMTFR
+1473 SMSYN
-1479 FDGGSGNLLK
+1479 FDGATGNLLS
-1489 RTGMLN
+1489 RLGMTAQ
-1495 EQESFSYDQ
+1495 QETFEYDD
-1504 LDRLT
+1504 LDRLVRVR
-1509 QVDIG
+1509 QG
-1514 NSMHQSF
+1514 NSVAQQME
-1521 CYSANGNISSK
+1521 YADNGNMESK
-1532 TGLGGFDYDGQ
+1532 SWIGDFHYNGQ
-1543 QPHAVTSI
+1543 QPHAVTSV

-1560 STQQATYTAFGKVET
+1560 TTQQATYTAFGKVET

-1755 GIDDALLIFGLAS
+1755 GIDDAFLIFGLAS

-1843 GFLTGTMSSFAGS
+1843 GFLTGSISSFAGS
-1856 GAQMAGFSSFGVIA
+1856 GAQMAGFSSLGVIA
-1870 STTTAGALTSAILG
+1870 STTTAGALTSTILG
-1884 GSWFDGAKTGMNI
+1884 GSWFDGAMTGMNI

-1912 HCTLD
+1912 HCILD
-1917 EVVIVGHRINSMR
+1917 EIVVVGHKY
-1930 ILSSSLS
+1930 SSLWAISSTLS
-1937 IASSAYLIPS
+1937 ISGNIANSLAITSKRGYH
-1947 EFTKYEY
+1947 
-1954 KGTNG
+1954 GTNG
-1959 KSYYTNVKTGSHYKG
+1959 RFYFSNSQTNCYFRGNQYVKVQSLQKYSKSLKK
-1974 GKNIR
+1974 
-1979 THSMRNI
+1979 
-1986 YKTLSKTSRNY
+1986 
-1997 NRAAMAVD
+1997 AAMRLSYASYG
-2005 VIDAYAIDG
+2005 IDSYVAYTEDG
-2014 YNVGYNTQRA
+2014 YTFGRNVQKSLTINASRA
-2024 ISVASGR
+2024 IGTSFGASLGGVVGATIGGSIGGSVSLGLGTIPVATIGEISGNT
-2031 LIGAKFGYH
+2031 IGGFIGDA
-2040 IGGWT
+2040 IGGW
-2045 GGLLVGSAG
+2045 
-2054 AYISF
+2054 
-2059 GSATIPAATLG
+2059 
-2070 TISGSIVGSFIGDE
+2070 IGE
-2084 IGSWAGGLYFDYFY
+2084 IYFDSFY

>member
-216 SGNTVNFEYEA
+216 SGNTVNFEYEE

-260 TYAMTYNST
+260 TYTMTYNST
-269 TDASTTKYSRLTYI
+269 SDTTTTKYSRLTYI

-519 TGDYNGDGIVD
+519 TGDYNGDGMVD

-828 VTDWNTTYYVPRS
+828 VTDRNTTYYVPRS

-998 VTNYQYSGNK
+998 VTNYQYSDGK
-1008 FLTHQTTT
+1008 FLTQQSTT
-1016 PASTTITYGR
+1016 PVSSTIYYGR
-1026 NVFGELTALVDQTN
+1026 NPFGEVMALLDLTYAGPSSQPLITN
-1040 VGSSTPPLVTLY
+1040 YTY
-1052 VRDGFGRVTK
+1052 NGFGMVTK

-1181 YVRTYDAWGNV
+1181 YVRTYDAWGNM

-1282 VTSYTYGTSGYD
+1282 VTFYTYGTSGYD

-1337 DSKGRLSSK
+1337 DGKGRLSSK

-1355 NVYDSNG
+1355 YKYNSFGMQSGCDIGG
-1362 HRVASTLDGRCVSLI
+1362 HCTGLVSQ
-1377 DIDNGTRQRVS
+1377 DNGLTKTVL
-1388 YGGTLKDN
+1388 YGGTLQMDLDLQVQNPQLILTANNDN
-1396 SLNVA
+1396 RGFLTGMSLMRVA
-1401 GPRRLGG
+1401 GGATQLR
-1408 GVGLNGG
+1408 
-1415 PYPEI
+1415 
-1420 PVEPIDTAHF
+1420 
-1430 LPDEP
+1430 
-1435 DELPLEYYIE
+1435 
-1445 NEVMH
+1445 
-1450 HISLHD
+1450 
-1456 TRGYLSDLYL
+1456 
-1466 QQDESDL
+1466 
-1473 HSMTFR
+1473 SMSYN
-1479 FDGGSGNLLK
+1479 FDGATGNLLS
-1489 RTGMLN
+1489 RTGMTAQ
-1495 EQESFSYDQ
+1495 QETFEYDD
-1504 LDRLT
+1504 LDRLLRIR
-1509 QVDIG
+1509 QG
-1514 NSMHQSF
+1514 NSVAQQME
-1521 CYSANGNISSK
+1521 YADNGNMESK
-1532 TGLGGFDYDGQ
+1532 SWIGDFHYNGQ
-1543 QPHAVTSI
+1543 QPHAVTSV

-1560 STQQATYTAFGKVET
+1560 STQQATYTVFGKVET

-1615 RVTEGGVTRH
+1615 RVTENGVTRH

-1676 GRQAVSRNTIGFH
+1676 GRQAVSKNTIGFH

-1721 DNYVQMPDFSQS
+1721 DNFVQMPDFSQS
-1733 FNRYSYCINNP
+1733 FNRYSYCVNNP
-1744 LKFNDPSGELF
+1744 LKYNDPSGEFWHLILGAIIGGTMNLIMNAPNVDNFWEGLGYF
-1755 GIDDALLIFGLAS
+1755 GI
-1768 GALMG
+1768 GA
-1773 AAQADMNGG
+1773 
-1782 NFWAGALKG
+1782 
-1791 LVTSALSTIG
+1791 
-1801 TAGIGQA
+1801 
-1808 LGHAAGTIGTE
+1808 
-1819 LLRAGLHGLNN
+1819 
-1830 GIISAINGNNFGT
+1830 
-1843 GFLTGTMSSFAGS
+1843 
-1856 GAQMAGFSSFGVIA
+1856 
-1870 STTTAGALTSAILG
+1870 TAGALSAGIGSGVNVAMAGGSFGAGFMGTAAGISSTGFIAGALTGAASGFTGAFITSAGNSWMNGASFGDGLAEGFMG
-1884 GSWFDGAKTGMNI
+1884 GTISAITSGII
-1897 GMYNHTWEKLSDGTY
+1897 GG
-1912 HCTLD
+1912 
-1917 EVVIVGHRINSMR
+1917 VIGGVDA
-1930 ILSSSLS
+1930 L
-1937 IASSAYLIPS
+1937 
-1947 EFTKYEY
+1947 E
-1954 KGTNG
+1954 KGTNFWTGRTTFNLSEAYCAHGYKVGENTLFG
-1959 KSYYTNVKTGSHYKG
+1959 KYVGEFEGVNVFENETFFGDIGEGGNLRGATFPGKGILVSKGVYTLGEPDGKALLQHEFGHILQSREVGIKAYYSIIAPESFASAARSAVDPSYSHDHFWTETWANY
-1974 GKNIR
+1974 
-1979 THSMRNI
+1979 
-1986 YKTLSKTSRNY
+1986 LSKGYFGTSW
-1997 NRAAMAVD
+1997 
-2005 VIDAYAIDG
+2005 
-2014 YNVGYNTQRA
+2014 
-2024 ISVASGR
+2024 
-2031 LIGAKFGYH
+2031 IGPKSEY
-2040 IGGWT
+2040 
-2045 GGLLVGSAG
+2045 
-2054 AYISF
+2054 
-2059 GSATIPAATLG
+2059 PAANINWFNRFRINVAKIAPLK
-2070 TISGSIVGSFIGDE
+2070 F
-2084 IGSWAGGLYFDYFY
+2084 

>member
-144 TSTASWFEVDT
+144 TSPTSWFEVDT

-216 SGNTVNFEYEA
+216 SGNSVAFEYEA
-227 RTDSIHFALNGQK
+227 RTDSIRFVLNGQK

-250 TSKTGNSVYR
+250 TSKAGSNVYR
-260 TYAMTYNST
+260 TYTMSYNST
-269 TDASTTKYSRLTYI
+269 SDASATKFSRLTYI
-283 TETGEL
+283 TETGTTGN
-289 SSGSRRITLNWNY
+289 GSRRITLGWNY
-302 LPSFSP
+302 LRSFSA
-308 TSSSPGITLPE
+308 SSSTVNIIIPE
-319 DNMFHGFGERYLLA
+319 DDNLHEYGERYLVA
-333 GDLNGD
+333 ADFNGD
-339 GVSDLVHIS
+339 GVSDLVHLS
-348 PVKEYNSLYNT
+348 PVKEYAYHYANASRWSLY
-359 DDYDARTYVHV
+359 TYAHIYRSAVSNGV
-370 FRSSVTNGNVTYSNP
+370 ASLQSPILFRFPENISIG
-385 LLYSLDPNY
+385 
-394 SFDDW
+394 DW
-399 CFQRSVTSMADLDG
+399 TFQKGGMCVADLDG
-413 DGVNDLIAPGGYS
+413 DGINDLILPGS
-426 SGGYFRSDFVFALGK
+426 TNATPSGAHAFYFHYALGK
-441 NIKTGNTA
+441 NIA
-449 TDYILFP
+449 TNSALISQMGFTLTNSYEL
-456 YSVAREMPLYSVTDL
+456 PLYSITDI
-471 DNDGKNDIIVI
+471 DCDGKSDLIVL
-482 EKQHTN
+482 EKQHAN
-488 GKYQCYLGNLNNMYN
+488 GRYLCHIAHISAQESIHN
-503 IPHISL
+503 ISL

-519 TGDYNGDGIVD
+519 TGDYNGDGMVD

-608 AYTLPYTVFPKN
+608 AYTLPYTVFQKN

-708 GNNADVTPSMHLY
+708 GNNADVPPSMHLY

-727 VSDGKIKSVTNS
+727 ISDGKIKSVTNS

-753 DQLYT
+753 DLLYT
-758 KGTGSDYPV
+758 KGTGGNYPV
-767 VDVAGPLC
+767 VDVAAPLC

-850 FTTTSVAASDIVG
+850 FTTTSVAASNIVG

-883 VTTTTYDYD
+883 VTTTTCDYN
-892 TSKGYLTKKRTEF
+892 TTLGYPTKKRTEF
-905 GGSNMYR
+905 GNSNMYR

-917 YSASKIGKAYR
+917 YPAGKIGKAYR

-948 AKYTYNSNGLPTEVV
+948 TKYTYNGNGLPTKVIENAN
-963 EHDGTPM
+963 TPM
-970 SLTTDYVYDTHGNVT
+970 ALTTDYVYDTHGNVT
-985 KETVSGAGITTPK
+985 KETVSGAGITTPR
-998 VTNYQYSGNK
+998 VTNYQYSDGK
-1008 FLTHQTTT
+1008 FLTQQSTT
-1016 PASTTITYGR
+1016 PVSSTIYYGR
-1026 NVFGELTALVDQTN
+1026 NPFGEVMALLDLTYAGPSSQPLITN
-1040 VGSSTPPLVTLY
+1040 YTY
-1052 VRDGFGRVTK
+1052 NGFGMVTK

-1071 TYSRTT
+1071 TYSRTA
-1077 NSNGYTISVTKAGG
+1077 NGNGYTISVTKAGG
-1091 GTVTRKYDALDNE
+1091 GTVTTKYDALDNE

-1156 SSSSGESVSYS
+1156 SSSNGESVSYS

-1543 QPHAVTSI
+1543 QPHAVTSV

-1560 STQQATYTAFGKVET
+1560 TTQQATYTAFGKVET

-1667 VFEAEYDAW
+1667 VFEAEYDVW

-1755 GIDDALLIFGLAS
+1755 GIDDAFLIFGLAS

-1843 GFLTGTMSSFAGS
+1843 GFLTGSISSFAGS
-1856 GAQMAGFSSFGVIA
+1856 GAQMAGFSSLGVIA
-1870 STTTAGALTSAILG
+1870 STTTAGALTSTILG
-1884 GSWFDGAKTGMNI
+1884 GSWLDGAKTGMNI
-1897 GMYNHTWEKLSDGTY
+1897 GMLNHEGKVIKHEDGTLEAVEPLPGPTIY
-1912 HCTLD
+1912 PAHNK
-1917 EVVIVGHRINSMR
+1917 IVPHILVEPPLRLVYPEFLVFFASRVPLNNTDTYIKDNILSLWKKLEKETGGVKQWIRFGPSYSRSGNFPTKYSIRWGTNRFYRDQIGNPMLRDINSKIR
-1930 ILSSSLS
+1930 GYKLPGNNWHVNDPGHLH
-1937 IASSAYLIPS
+1937 LI
-1947 EFTKYEY
+1947 K
-1954 KGTNG
+1954 
-1959 KSYYTNVKTGSHYKG
+1959 
-1974 GKNIR
+1974 
-1979 THSMRNI
+1979 
-1986 YKTLSKTSRNY
+1986 
-1997 NRAAMAVD
+1997 
-2005 VIDAYAIDG
+2005 
-2014 YNVGYNTQRA
+2014 
-2024 ISVASGR
+2024 
-2031 LIGAKFGYH
+2031 
-2040 IGGWT
+2040 
-2045 GGLLVGSAG
+2045 
-2054 AYISF
+2054 
-2059 GSATIPAATLG
+2059 
-2070 TISGSIVGSFIGDE
+2070 
-2084 IGSWAGGLYFDYFY
+2084 